1 MAWNIIHPETA
12 ARFQEGG
19 VKATKEPFRA
29 IHVPQLAI
37 NRQNPNQGMKLS
49 IAVWMSHQVY
59 IHTYILCTSIHTYMH
74 AYMQTHIHTHIHMLM
89 HMAMY
94 TSC

>member
-59 IHTYILCTSIHTYMH
+59 IHTYIHTMYE
-74 AYMQTHIHTHIHMLM
+74 HTHIHACIHANAHADAYGHVYKLLI
-89 HMAMY
+89 A
-94 TSC
+94 